1 MTEPAF
7 ALSTIGQ
14 ILVPVTDVERAAAF
28 YRDQLG
34 IRYLF
39 GYPGLAF
46 LDAGGVRLYLAAPE
60 QPGFAGRST
69 IYFRVPDIDAAVA
82 ALEAR
87 GVVFD
92 DRPHVVHD
100 DGTTRLWL
108 CFTKDPDGNNVA
120 LMSEV
125 PVADG
130 APGA

>member
-1 MTEPAF
+1 MSQSTF

-14 ILVPVTDVERAAAF
+14 ILVPVTDVERAVGF

-39 GYPGLAF
+39 GFPGLAF
-46 LDAGGVRLYLAAPE
+46 LDADGIRLYLAAPE

-69 IYFRVPDIDAAVA
+69 IYFRVPDIHAAVA

-92 DRPHVVHD
+92 DRPHIVHRD
-100 DGTTRLWL
+100 ATSELWMAFTR
-108 CFTKDPDGNNVA
+108 DPDGNNVG

-125 PVADG
+125 PA
-130 APGA
+130 A

>member
-1 MTEPAF
+1 MTQPAF

-14 ILVPVTDVERAAAF
+14 ILVPVTDVERAVAF

-39 GYPGLAF
+39 GFPGIAF
-46 LDAGGVRLYLAAPE
+46 LDAGGIRLYLAAPE

-87 GVVFD
+87 GVGFH

-100 DGTTRLWL
+100 DGTTRLWM
-108 CFTKDPDGNNVA
+108 CFTSDPDGNNVG

-125 PVADG
+125 PAG
-130 APGA
+130 GPAAGP